1 MLLISTSAAQMV
13 LPVEIQL
20 FKGAD
25 NSDNQD
31 LRAGILIFL
40 KGNATQKQQLMEKP
54 ERWASME
61 VWGIR
66 NRHMKTGLP
75 PQYVFYLKCL
85 AKNCSHP
92 LCQRNSDLELP
103 STWFPGGPSLDYV
116 PLPITDPFQPW
127 GSTNCSKCEKTCYGH
142 FLSPEEALK
151 SSTTPMKP
159 PSQILKAYDKL
170 KDKDFSDAYI
180 NEMEKATLLPPEEV
194 GYWFKHLKNIR
205 RNRRRGTQKAAQTRR
220 QKRGTRYFCSCG

>member
-1 MLLISTSAAQMV
+1 MMLLISTSAAQMV

-92 LCQRNSDLELP
+92 LANATVILSCQVPGSLEAP
-103 STWFPGGPSLDYV
+103 HWTMCHYQSLIHSNLGV
-116 PLPITDPFQPW
+116 APIVL
-127 GSTNCSKCEKTCYGH
+127 N
-142 FLSPEEALK
+142 A
-151 SSTTPMKP
+151 
-159 PSQILKAYDKL
+159 
-170 KDKDFSDAYI
+170 
-180 NEMEKATLLPPEEV
+180 
-194 GYWFKHLKNIR
+194 
-205 RNRRRGTQKAAQTRR
+205 RRRHAMDIFSVLIKL
-220 QKRGTRYFCSCG
+220 